1 MAVEFIRHL
10 DKSIKYL
17 HRQGAFLTVKKGD
30 LVNVST
36 ISWGNI
42 GFEWGRPVFTILV
55 RNSRYNHELL
65 QDNGEFTVSIP
76 TSSSMKKAL
85 NLVGSISGREEDKFA
100 LAKITSYKAK
110 TMDTPVV
117 KEANIF
123 YECRIIYNHK
133 VDPKLLR
140 GDVDVTSYMDGD
152 YHEIFYGEI
161 VSSYTD
167 KDL

>member
-1 MAVEFIRHL
+1 MAVEFVRYL

-17 HRQGAFLTVKKGD
+17 HRQGGFLTVKKGD
-30 LVNVST
+30 AVNVTT

-42 GFEWGRPVFTILV
+42 GFEWGRPVFTVLV
-55 RNSRYNHELL
+55 RNSRYAHELL

-76 TSSSMKKAL
+76 TTSAMKKAL
-85 NLVGSISGREEDKFA
+85 AVAGSKSGRDVDKFKEA
-100 LAKITSYKAK
+100 GITRYPAKVVE
-110 TMDTPVV
+110 TPVV

-140 GDVDVTSYMDGD
+140 GDVGSTTYMDGD

-161 VSSYTD
+161 VSAYT
-167 KDL
+167 KDDL

>member
-1 MAVEFIRHL
+1 MAVEFIRYL

-30 LVNVST
+30 EINVST

-55 RNSRYNHELL
+55 RSSRHNHDLL
-65 QDNGEFTVSIP
+65 QDNDEFTVSIP
-76 TSSSMKKAL
+76 TTSSMKKAL
-85 NLVGSISGREEDKFA
+85 NMTGSVSGRDEDKFA
-100 LAKITSYKAK
+100 LANITQHKAK

>member
-1 MAVEFIRHL
+1 MSVEFIRHL

-17 HRQGAFLTVKKGD
+17 HRQGAFLTVKKGEE
-30 LVNVST
+30 VNVST

-55 RNSRYNHELL
+55 RSSRHNHELL
-65 QDNGEFTVSIP
+65 QDNTEFTVSIP
-76 TSSSMKKAL
+76 TTSTMKKAL
-85 NLVGSISGREEDKFA
+85 NTVGSHSGREVDKWK
-100 LAKITSYKAK
+100 LANITQHPAK

-117 KEANIF
+117 KEANIY
-123 YECRIIYNHK
+123 YECKIIYNHK

-140 GDVDVTSYMDGD
+140 GDVDVTSYLDGD

-161 VSSYTD
+161 VSSYTQD
-167 KDL
+167 DL

>member
-1 MAVEFIRHL
+1 MAVEFIRYL

-30 LVNVST
+30 QVNVST

-55 RNSRYNHELL
+55 RSSRYNHELL
-65 QDNGEFTVSIP
+65 QDNEEFTVSIP

-85 NLVGSISGREEDKFA
+85 NLVGSVSGREEDKFA
-100 LAKITSYKAK
+100 LAKITSFKAK

-123 YECRIIYNHK
+123 YECKIIYNHK